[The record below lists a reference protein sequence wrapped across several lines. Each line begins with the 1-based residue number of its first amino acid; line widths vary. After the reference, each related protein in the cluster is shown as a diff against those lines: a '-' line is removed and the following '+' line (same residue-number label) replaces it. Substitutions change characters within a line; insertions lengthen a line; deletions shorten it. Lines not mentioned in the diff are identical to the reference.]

1 MQKLLL
7 ISISLFCLNYNYASS
22 QDMKIKCEDSDGR
35 EFSIKVIS
43 KEFGWS
49 SIAGDKIRYNR
60 AGWVKEIGPVY
71 LKYNRGGWVKEVGSV
86 YIKYNRAGWVEEVG
100 NLFIKYNLA
109 GQVKETTGTVN

>member
-7 ISISLFCLNYNYASS
+7 IFISLFCLNYNYASS
-22 QDMKIKCEDSDGR
+22 QDMKIKWEDSDGR

-43 KEFGWS
+43 REFEWS

-60 AGWVKEIGPVY
+60 AGRVKEIGAVY
-71 LKYNRGGWVKEVGSV
+71 IKYNRGGWVKEVGSV
-86 YIKYNRAGWVEEVG
+86 YIKYNRAGWVKEVG
-100 NLFIKYNLA
+100 NLYIKYNRA